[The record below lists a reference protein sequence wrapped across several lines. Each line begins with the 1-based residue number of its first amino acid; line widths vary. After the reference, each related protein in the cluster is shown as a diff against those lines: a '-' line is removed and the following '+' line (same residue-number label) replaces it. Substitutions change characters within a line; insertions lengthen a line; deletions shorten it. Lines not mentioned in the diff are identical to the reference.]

1 MLTEQGEDNEPTTRT
16 FALDR
21 DRATL
26 ALLMAGQSRYIP
38 FENID
43 VVLKKRISMSPADVE
58 KKLVDDHRGGYC
70 WEQNTLLR
78 MALEE
83 IGYEVTPVMCR
94 VRWGK
99 ADDSVEPNTP
109 YTHLA
114 LIVKVVSTPNMNMNM
129 EQDDDDDDDDDEKS
143 KSISTTNYFLA
154 DVGFAGTNSMHP
166 VDLGIGSE
174 PQDLPEGRFRVA
186 PSKHKDFHVLQLRVK
201 KNDADEW
208 RPLYEWREESAPWVD
223 QECSN
228 WYSCTY
234 PTHIFTTSFF
244 VCKLVSDGDSDERH
258 HISNDQY
265 VIRKGYGMDKE
276 VITEQIKEKERLL
289 HLVVEVFGI
298 KMDGVDT
305 EGIDRF
311 LSYE

>member
-1 MLTEQGEDNEPTTRT
+1 MKSIDRYLSRIGLSKLVLAEQGEDEPT

-21 DRATL
+21 DTL
-26 ALLMAGQSRYIP
+26 ALIMAGQSRCIP

-43 VVLKKRISMSPADVE
+43 VVLKKQISMSPADVE
-58 KKLVDDHRGGYC
+58 KKLVDDLRGGYC

-83 IGYEVTPVMCR
+83 MGYEVTPVMCR

-114 LIVKVVSTPNMNMNM
+114 LVVRVVSTPDM
-129 EQDDDDDDDDDEKS
+129 EQDGDEKS

-154 DVGFAGTNSMHP
+154 DVGFSGTNSMNP

-174 PQDLPEGRFRVA
+174 PQDLPEGRFRVV

-201 KNDADEW
+201 NDW
-208 RPLYEWREESAPWVD
+208 RPLYEWREESAPLVD

-228 WYSCTY
+228 WFSCTY
-234 PTHIFTTSFF
+234 PTARFTNQMFICRI
-244 VCKLVSDGDSDERH
+244 VGDERH
-258 HISNDQY
+258 HILNDQY
-265 VIRKGYGMDKE
+265 VIRKGHGVDKD
-276 VITEQIKEKERLL
+276 VKTEQITEKKRLL
-289 HLVVEVFGI
+289 CLVDEVFEI
-298 KMDGVDT
+298 KLDGVDT
-305 EGIDRF
+305 EEIDHF
-311 LSYE
+311 L